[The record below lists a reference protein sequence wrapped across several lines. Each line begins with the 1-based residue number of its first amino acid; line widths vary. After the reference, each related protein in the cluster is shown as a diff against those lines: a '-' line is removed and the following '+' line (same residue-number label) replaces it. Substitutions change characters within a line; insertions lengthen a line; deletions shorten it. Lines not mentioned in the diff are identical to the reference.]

1 MTDLHYASDATPSTF
16 TCPCVFMELGA
27 IYVLNG
33 LTDAVLGGADELLK
47 LAFYTEVQ
55 CVVH

>member
-1 MTDLHYASDATPSTF
+1 
-16 TCPCVFMELGA
+16 MELGA
-27 IYVLNG
+27 IYVFNG

-47 LAFYTEVQ
+47 LAFYTAVQ